1 MDAKNE
7 AEVVFRI
14 MDVDL
19 NGKIGERELADGLRC
34 MGLNPS
40 LKEVRKLMGEFDK
53 DGDGG
58 LTFEEFLKLFEKFS
72 GECVG
77 NEEIERQFR
86 EMDLNGD
93 GVVSVEE
100 LKKVLMEGEEALSE
114 EEVLVVLRQFDRD
127 GSGTIE
133 LDEFI
138 RGVLA

>member
-1 MDAKNE
+1 MDVKDE

-19 NGKIGERELADGLRC
+19 NGKICEAELADGLRC

-40 LKEVRKLMGEFDK
+40 IKEVKKLMSEFDE
-53 DGDGG
+53 DDDGG
-58 LTFEEFLKLFEKFS
+58 LTFGEFLGLYKKFS
-72 GECVG
+72 AECVG

-93 GVVSVEE
+93 GTVNVQE
-100 LKKVLMEGEEALSE
+100 LRKVLMEGEEALSE
-114 EEVLVVLRQFDRD
+114 EELLMVLERFDKD
-127 GSGTIE
+127 GNGTIE

-138 RGVLA
+138 REVLA